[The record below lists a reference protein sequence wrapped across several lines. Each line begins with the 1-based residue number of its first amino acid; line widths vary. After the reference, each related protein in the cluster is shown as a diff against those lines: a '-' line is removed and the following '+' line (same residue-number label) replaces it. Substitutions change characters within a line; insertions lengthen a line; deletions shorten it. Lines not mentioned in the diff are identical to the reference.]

1 MSSVPA
7 AGSTVFR
14 WTSASATTA
23 GKVREVNEDSSL
35 DMPAAGLWVVA
46 DGMGGHNAGDVA
58 SRMIAEA
65 LSGVRPRD
73 RPSQFVDDVEDR
85 LLAVNA
91 ELFGRSAEG
100 GLSGSTVAALLA
112 FGRYTLCLWAGD
124 SRIYRCRGT
133 QLEQVTRDHS
143 EVEENRDLGTGGG
156 AANVITRA
164 VGGAAELHLDVELRT
179 LRDGDHYLL
188 CSDGL
193 FKELSDAQIA
203 QVLAREEPRAACKR
217 LIEYA
222 MAGQCADNVTVVA
235 VQFRQGSR
243 GPGGPGS

>member
-1 MSSVPA
+1 MSAAPA
-7 AGSTVFR
+7 AAFR
-14 WTSASATTA
+14 WISASATTV

-35 DMPAAGLWVVA
+35 DMPAAGLWMVA

-58 SRMIAEA
+58 ARMIAEA
-65 LSGVRPRD
+65 LSGVRPQE

-91 ELFGRSAEG
+91 ELFRRSLESG
-100 GLSGSTVAALLA
+100 GLSGSTVAVLLA
-112 FGRYTLCLWAGD
+112 FDRYVLCLWAGD

-133 QLEQVTRDHS
+133 VLEQVTRDHS

-164 VGGAAELHLDVELRT
+164 VGGAEQLYVDMELRT

-193 FKELSDAQIA
+193 YKELSDAQIA
-203 QVLAREEPRAACKR
+203 LVLGREEPRTVCKR

-222 MAGQCADNVTVVA
+222 MTGQCADNVTVVA
-235 VQFRQGSR
+235 VQFREGRSQ
-243 GPGGPGS
+243 P